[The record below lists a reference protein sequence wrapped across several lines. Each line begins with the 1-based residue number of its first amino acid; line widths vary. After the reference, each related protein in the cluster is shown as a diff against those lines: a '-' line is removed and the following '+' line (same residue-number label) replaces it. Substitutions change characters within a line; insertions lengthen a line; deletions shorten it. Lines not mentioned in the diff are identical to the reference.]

1 VESSLAWLREYVDIP
16 IPADELAHR
25 LTMAGLESVIRP
37 RYKDRVEG
45 VIAARILGVE
55 AHPNADRLSLCL
67 VDTGAEEVKVVCGA
81 PNVRPG
87 LIAPLALPKARIAE
101 GKRVERAAI
110 RGVESDG
117 MLLAEDELG
126 VSEDHSGIMEL
137 DGQIEVGLSIDQF
150 VDFDDHILEV
160 DLTPNRG
167 DCACLIGLAREVAAL
182 LGSGLRPPQVGYPEE
197 GRPSAELAQV
207 TILDPD
213 LCPRYAASLIS
224 GMSAGPSPWW
234 LRQRLISAGQRPINN
249 LVDVTNYVM
258 LEMNQPLHAFD
269 FDQLAGGEIRVRRAA
284 AGEPFVTLDG
294 AQHSLEEGMCLICDA
309 DKPVAL
315 AGVMGGLN
323 SEVEPTTNRVLL
335 EAAYFDP
342 TSNRRTATRLG
353 FDTEASYRFQRG
365 IDPKGVDQALR
376 RATGLMAALAGG
388 KVHPGLLDENPIPF
402 EAPRLTLRTRRLNA
416 FLGADLT
423 GEEIAGLLNSIQIEA
438 QTTDNG
444 QTGVIA
450 PSWRPD
456 LVREVDL
463 IEEVARLYGYD
474 LIPTTFPPATAAAAA
489 KPPLVALAEKVRSL
503 LAGAG
508 LFEAVTYVFLPA
520 DAPAQMG
527 WPADDPRSRQVPL
540 LNPLSEDQAALRSA
554 LLWGLGA
561 ALAKNLRNGAESV
574 RLFEWGNVFA
584 PQGEGE
590 QPAEEC
596 RLAAVLMGS
605 RDPLGPNSSPEGVGF
620 ADLKGVAEH
629 LLEGLGVDDAVFEP
643 DERPEYAPGRTA
655 AVKVGPRRLGWLGQ
669 LNQASLAPFRIK
681 GEVYFFDL
689 SAEELLRLI
698 ERPTPLFSPLPRFPH
713 ITRDI
718 DLVIG
723 EAMTSAEILG
733 FAAKIEDPLIAGV
746 FIFDCYQSDEMRRKR
761 EKSIGLRVRYQSP
774 ERTLT
779 EEEITPLHE
788 RLTTHLLESTGGGL
802 RQ

>member
-1 VESSLAWLREYVDIP
+1 MESSLAWLREYVDIP

-37 RYKDRVEG
+37 RYQDRIEG
-45 VIAARILGVE
+45 VIAARILSVE

-87 LIAPLALPKARIAE
+87 LIAPLALPKARIA
-101 GKRVERAAI
+101 GGQKVKKAAI
-110 RGVESDG
+110 RGVESFG

-137 DGQIEVGLSIDQF
+137 DGKTKAGLNIDQF

-182 LGSGLRPPQVGYPEE
+182 LGSELRLPQVGYPEE
-197 GRPSAELAQV
+197 GRPVDELAQV

-213 LCPRYAASLIS
+213 LCPRYAASLMG

-234 LRQRLISAGQRPINN
+234 LRDRLLSAGQRPINN

-269 FDQLAGGEIRVRRAA
+269 FDHLAGGEIRVRRAT

-294 AQHSLEEGMCLICDA
+294 ADHRLEEGMCLICDA
-309 DKPVAL
+309 EKPVAL

-323 SEVEPTTNRVLL
+323 SEVEPSTSRVLL

-376 RATGLMAALAGG
+376 RATGLMADLAGG
-388 KVHPGLLDENPIPF
+388 KVHPGLLDENPLPF

-416 FLGADLT
+416 YLGTDLST
-423 GEEIAGLLNSIQIEA
+423 AEIAGHLNSIEIEA
-438 QTTDNG
+438 DAADG
-444 QTGVIA
+444 QVKATV

-474 LIPTTFPPATAAAAA
+474 LIPTTFPPATAVAAA

-503 LAGAG
+503 LTGAG

-527 WPADDPRSRQVPL
+527 WPTDDPRSRQAPL
-540 LNPLSEDQAALRSA
+540 LNPLSEDQSALRST
-554 LLWGLGA
+554 LLWGLGT

-574 RLFEWGNVFA
+574 RLFEWGNVFT

-596 RLAAVLMGS
+596 RLAALLMGS
-605 RDPLGPNSSPEGVGF
+605 REPLGPNSSPEGVGF

-629 LLEGLGVDDAVFEP
+629 LLAGLGVDDAVFEP
-643 DERPEYAPGRTA
+643 DERPGCAPGRTA
-655 AVKVGPRRLGWLGQ
+655 TVKVGPRRLGWLGQ

-718 DLVIG
+718 DLVVG
-723 EAMTSAEILG
+723 EALTSAEILDS
-733 FAAKIEDPLIAGV
+733 AAKIADPLIAGV
-746 FIFDCYQSDEMRRKR
+746 LIFDCYQSDEMRRKR